1 MKSEKEKFTLKK
13 KSIED
18 EFKTEYRKVQQLLNT
33 TVHLAISFENDKDFM
48 LAFQN
53 EFSEA
58 PKIPDVS
65 KYWIGLYSKQKVDE
79 VFLIQ
84 KGILEKEKTTLTET
98 KLLEKRKEFFEL
110 VTKNKA
116 PKECYTH
123 NIEET
128 NIYKQFRIIEDILK
142 RFKEMKGFD
151 SSADSLLQQAEE
163 FGKGLISEIENI
175 NYEPI
180 RTKVIEIIV
189 ADKDNEYSYFKS
201 HVNINFNKKEFD
213 DNYAKTKMYLNNYL
227 RKYLETQVS
236 TIKENIQSNS
246 IEKKTTKKETY
257 LFDIGLK
264 LALGELDEDLIIKE
278 GNISLNADLSFP
290 KLANK
295 YQLNEQYLKCTINN
309 YNDIS
314 NRSKNLRNSSI
325 IIQKVITHLKS
336 IDKEPKEWFL
346 KEFEI

>member
-33 TVHLAISFENDKDFM
+33 TVHLAISFENDNDFM

-123 NIEET
+123 NIKET
-128 NIYKQFRIIEDILK
+128 NIYKQFKAIEEILN

-151 SSADSLLQQAEE
+151 TSVDSLVKQAEE
-163 FGKGLISEIENI
+163 FGKGLISEIQNI

-180 RTKVIEIIV
+180 RNRIIEVIIK
-189 ADKDNEYSYFKS
+189 DKE
-201 HVNINFNKKEFD
+201 NFNSYLNGYNNRNFKAQEFN
-213 DNYAKTKMYLNNYL
+213 DNYAKAKMYLNNYL
-227 RKYLETQVS
+227 KQILETKNQQVK
-236 TIKENIQSNS
+236 T
-246 IEKKTTKKETY
+246 EK
-257 LFDIGLK
+257 
-264 LALGELDEDLIIKE
+264 LDESKNI
-278 GNISLNADLSFP
+278 NISLEDFLFNPSDKHKIPLIVEKFKNEKGKSMAIAIYLLKELNIFNYELNS
-290 KLANK
+290 KTKGRANLAIF
-295 YQLNEQYLKCTINN
+295 LNPNIKMNGVNMHFTSNT
-309 YNDIS
+309 YN
-314 NRSKNLRNSSI
+314 
-325 IIQKVITHLKS
+325 LKS
-336 IDKEPKEWFL
+336 LYPDDLNQTKQWL
-346 KEFEI
+346 NGL